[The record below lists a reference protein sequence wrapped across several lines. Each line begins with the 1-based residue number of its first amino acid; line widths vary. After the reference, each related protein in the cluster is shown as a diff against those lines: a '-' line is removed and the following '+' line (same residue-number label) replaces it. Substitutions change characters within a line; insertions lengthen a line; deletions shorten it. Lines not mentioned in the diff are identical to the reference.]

1 MTKQLVMTFNT
12 EDNKTFRVTIKNPKD
27 SLERSTINQVAE
39 KIVSTRIFNNSKRV
53 VKSLKK
59 VAYVTRDE
67 NVVE

>member
-53 VKSLKK
+53 VTSLKK

>member
-27 SLERSTINQVAE
+27 SLERSVVNEVAE
-39 KIVSTRIFNNSKRV
+39 KIINTKIFNNSKRV

>member
-27 SLERSTINQVAE
+27 SLERSTVNEVAE
-39 KIVSTRIFNNSKRV
+39 KIINTKIFNNSKRV